1 MQTRKAPPKPQ
12 PRAPQR
18 PPQARKAAP
27 SKPHMEN
34 ANPVMIAVVAL
45 VVIAALV
52 GGYLLQYVAFPDG
65 LFPANTAQGGSA
77 EPVTEIAPTTAVR
90 INEVM
95 SSNGSAWSDEHGEF
109 GDWVEITNT
118 SSSET
123 IDLTGWMLTD
133 TANALNAFTFPQQ
146 TLAPG
151 EFVLVFCDGTLHNTP
166 GYTYHAPFKLSS
178 DGDTLLLFNRD
189 QVAVES
195 INIPSL
201 NRNQSY
207 ARVNGG
213 WQITSSYTPCMP
225 NEEQYH
231 QMMREALSGGQ
242 TSDIVISE
250 VMADNATYIPDEDGE
265 YCDWIEITNTGSSAV
280 NLSGWCLSDDTSNPT
295 RWRFPNVTIQ
305 PGEYLVVYCSGKS
318 RTEAGSNLHT
328 GFRLG
333 AEGEMAVLS
342 NAQGVVLSSVSYTNL
357 KTDRSLSLYEGNY
370 VTNLAPTPGAAN
382 TAASA
387 AAQAETM
394 AAANAAKVFI
404 SEVSAGVSRTVDTE
418 GKQPEWIELINRS
431 SSTVDLSGWG
441 LSDDAGHPRKWQFA
455 QGASIK
461 PGEYLIVR
469 LGDADIQDVSS
480 GSYQASFGL
489 SLLSDADETVTL
501 CTPDGSVVDRMP
513 LPRQY
518 ASISYGR
525 IDGRSGFFY
534 LAKSTP
540 GSQNTDTGYSYR
552 TSPASFSIAGGMY
565 DGPVTVEL
573 SAQENATIRYTTDGS
588 VPSNTSPIYTGPIT
602 LNETTVLRSRV
613 WRDNEY
619 PSATETQ
626 TYFVGV
632 SHTMNVMSVVV
643 DPADLWSQEKG
654 LYIMGPNALDQS
666 PYGSIDHGANFWMTW
681 EKSANIEYYGV
692 DGSTILSQGCGLKLH
707 GQYSRSE
714 PQKAFKIIA
723 REEYGD
729 QDFFYAPLFSERDY
743 TQYQSFVLRSSGS
756 DGDKTRMRDSILTSL
771 AENTPVMYQATEL
784 VIVYLNGEYWG
795 QYNLRERINQYSVAQ
810 WEGWDDP
817 ENVDLVKANTNVLHG
832 SDESFQK
839 MLSWVKKNGV
849 KNDEALEAVG
859 KVVDLENYIDYICL
873 QMFTGNTDTLN
884 VKRYRNAVSGD
895 GKWRWI
901 FFDLDWAF
909 YTDTNSPTRW
919 MNPAG
924 MGNSMRTD
932 NTLYVELMKNSTFRA
947 MFLKRLGELMAT
959 DFTTQAIVDKV
970 NARVNE
976 LMPEMDEHMSGWQNI
991 VSGWLSNGTDT
1002 LPESVLSKYTFD
1014 MDKWKAELS
1023 RFIDYAEERP
1033 TKMIQYMQD
1042 TSKNYSMAVTKEE
1055 LNLYF
1060 ADAIQAIY
1068 DYKESKK

>member
-1 MQTRKAPPKPQ
+1 MQTRKAPPKPA
-12 PRAPQR
+12 PRPASR

-34 ANPVMIAVVAL
+34 ANPVLIAVVAL

-65 LFPANTAQGGSA
+65 LFPDRTAQGGGA
-77 EPVTEIAPTTAVR
+77 GEPVTEIAPTTAVR
-90 INEVM
+90 INEIM
-95 SSNGSAWSDEHGEF
+95 SSNGTAWSDEHGEF

-118 SSSET
+118 SSTET
-123 IDLTGWMLTD
+123 IDISGWILTD

-189 QVAVES
+189 EIAVES

-213 WQITSSYTPCMP
+213 WQVTSSYTPCMP

-242 TSDIVISE
+242 TSSIVVSE
-250 VMADNATYIPDEDGE
+250 IMADNATYIRDEDGE
-265 YCDWIEITNTGSSAV
+265 YCDWIEIANTGSSAV

-295 RWRFPNVTIQ
+295 KWRFPNVTIA
-305 PGEYLVVYCSGKS
+305 PGEHMVVYCSGKN
-318 RTEAGSNLHT
+318 RAEAGANLHT
-328 GFRLG
+328 SFRLG

-342 NAQGVVLSSVSYTNL
+342 NAQGVVQSSVSYTNL

-370 VTNLAPTPGAAN
+370 TTNLAPTPGAAN

-387 AAQAETM
+387 AAQAVSM
-394 AAANAAKVFI
+394 ASANPYKVYI
-404 SEVSAGVSRTVDTE
+404 SEVSAGTSRTVDTE
-418 GKQPEWIELINRS
+418 GTQPEWIEIINKS
-431 SSTVDLSGWG
+431 TVTVDLSGWG
-441 LSDDAGHPRKWQFA
+441 LSDNAGRPRKWQFA
-455 QGASIK
+455 DGASIK
-461 PGEYLIVR
+461 PGQYLIVK
-469 LGDADIQDVSS
+469 LGESDVQDVSS
-480 GSYQASFGL
+480 GSYQANFGL
-489 SLLSDADETVTL
+489 SLLADADETVTL

-525 IDGRSGFFY
+525 IDGQDGFFY

-540 GSQNTDTGYSYR
+540 GSQNNNTGYALR
-552 TSPASFSIAGGMY
+552 TDPASFSIAGGMY
-565 DGPVTVEL
+565 DGAVTVEL

-588 VPSNTSPIYTGPIT
+588 VPTTSSPVYTGPIT

-613 WRDNEY
+613 WRDQEY

-654 LYIMGPNALDQS
+654 LYVLGPNAMEY
-666 PYGSIDHGANFWMTW
+666 PYGSIDRGANFWMTW
-681 EKSANIEYYGV
+681 EKSANVEYYGT

-723 REEYGD
+723 REEYD
-729 QDFFYAPLFSERDY
+729 EQDFFYAPLFSERDY

-784 VIVYLNGEYWG
+784 VVVYLNGQYWG

-817 ENVDLVKANTNVLHG
+817 ENVDLVKANSNVLHG
-832 SDESFQK
+832 SDESYQK
-839 MLSWVKKNGV
+839 MLAWVKKNGV
-849 KNDEALEAVG
+849 KSDEALAAVG
-859 KVVDLENYIDYICL
+859 EVVDLENFIDYICL

-895 GKWRWI
+895 GRWRWI

-924 MGNSMRTD
+924 MGNSMRTN
-932 NTLYVELMKNSTFRA
+932 NTLYVELMKNDTFRA

-970 NARVNE
+970 NARINE
-976 LMPEMDEHMSGWQNI
+976 LMPEMANHMPGWQNI
-991 VSGWLSNGTDT
+991 VNGWLANNVDT
-1002 LPESVLSKYTFD
+1002 LPASVLSKYTFD
-1014 MDKWKAELS
+1014 MDKWKSELS

-1042 TSKNYSMAVTKEE
+1042 SSKDYSMAVTKEE

-1068 DYKESKK
+1068 DYKEAKK